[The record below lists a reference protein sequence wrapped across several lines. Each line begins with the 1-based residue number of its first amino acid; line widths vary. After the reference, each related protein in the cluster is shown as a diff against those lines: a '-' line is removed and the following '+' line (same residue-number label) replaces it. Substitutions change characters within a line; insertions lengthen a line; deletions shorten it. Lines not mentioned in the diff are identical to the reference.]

1 MCHFRRIGIQN
12 WDNFFQAAIEAGGEI
27 SKEEAFGLG
36 SINIEKLLGVS
47 RSPERMDL
55 VATRGGDLLNFGSE
69 VVAVI
74 SPASELVNLF
84 RKN

>member
-1 MCHFRRIGIQN
+1 M
-12 WDNFFQAAIEAGGEI
+12 
-27 SKEEAFGLG
+27 G

-84 RKN
+84 REN